1 MGKGFYFSVIYAE
14 LIGTDSDRWR
24 LTLCQEQ
31 NTLFSWLRIPV
42 TNLWNKVNTY
52 SNISTLI

>member
-14 LIGTDSDRWR
+14 LIGTNSDRWR

-42 TNLWNKVNTY
+42 IKLRNKVNIC

>member
-14 LIGTDSDRWR
+14 LIGTNSDRWR

-31 NTLFSWLRIPV
+31 NTLFSWLRIPIIK
-42 TNLWNKVNTY
+42 LRKG
-52 SNISTLI
+52 LL